1 MVPED
6 VLRDQSREAI
16 YSQMQMGSFS
26 ELKLSQDELLQC
38 NPDRWHTFFI
48 HSSTDGH
55 LDCFHI
61 LATVNNATV
70 NTGAYASFGIS
81 IWGDFFGYIPRSGIA
96 GPYGSSGASQVALVV
111 KNSPT
116 SAGK

>member
-1 MVPED
+1 MANIPLYVYY
-6 VLRDQSREAI
+6 V
-16 YSQMQMGSFS
+16 
-26 ELKLSQDELLQC
+26 C
-38 NPDRWHTFFI
+38 NHIFFT
-48 HSSTDGH
+48 HSSGDGH
-55 LDCFHI
+55 LGYFHI

-111 KNSPT
+111 KNAPT